1 MKPLAI
7 WVWCGLA
14 FGAPTQGAAV
24 SSSPVQSA
32 LVQIDSAARAAR
44 VEAGLLPPVVL
55 AGRAMGMTLAERM
68 AHHRVPGL
76 SLAVIHD
83 GKIDWARGYGLRE
96 SDGKRPVTAH
106 TRFLAGSISK
116 PVAALA
122 ALRLVEQGKLEL
134 DADVNSKLRS
144 WKLPENEFTKEHK
157 VSLRALLSHSAGL
170 SVHGFPGYESG
181 ARVPTLVQ
189 VLNGE
194 APANTAA
201 IRVESV
207 PGSGWRYSGGG
218 YAVLQQLL
226 IDVTGKE
233 FPDLA
238 RELVL
243 APLRMEHS
251 GYENPPTPECAAAAA
266 SAHRSGGA
274 RVAGGWHVYPE
285 MAAAGL
291 WTTASDL
298 ARYAIEMQRALE
310 GESTILSRA
319 LALEMVSVQKGE
331 SGLGPSLKNAGT
343 DAASFSHSGVDEGFE
358 AFFIAYQQGG
368 RGAVVLMN
376 ANGAMPLAGEI
387 LRSIAREY
395 GWPDFVPQ
403 ERAVAQVDASV
414 YADYVGEYEMGPN
427 ETLSVSSAEGRLFLQ
442 PAGQTREE
450 LFPESE
456 TTYFPTASPDL
467 RISFIRDP
475 DGIVTGMAVHQGRGS
490 ATAKKLR

>member
-1 MKPLAI
+1 MKRFAI
-7 WVWCGLA
+7 ALWCGLA
-14 FGAPTQGAAV
+14 CGAPAVGAAAANAAV
-24 SSSPVQSA
+24 QSVPVQSDA
-32 LVQIDSAARAAR
+32 AARAER

-76 SLAVIHD
+76 SLAVIHE
-83 GKIDWARGYGLRE
+83 GKIEWARGYGLRE
-96 SDGKRPVTAH
+96 KDGKQPVTTQ

-116 PVAALA
+116 PVAALV

-144 WKLPENEFTKEHK
+144 WKVPENELTHEHK
-157 VSLRALLSHSAGL
+157 VNLRGLLSHSAGL
-170 SVHGFPGYESG
+170 GVHGFPGYESG

-189 VLNGE
+189 ILNGE

-207 PGSGWRYSGGG
+207 PGSEWRYSGGG
-218 YAVLQQLL
+218 YVVLQQLL
-226 IDVTGKE
+226 SDVTGKA

-251 GYENPPTPECAAAAA
+251 GYENPPTPACAAAAA
-266 SAHRSGGA
+266 RAHRSGGA
-274 RVAGGWHVYPE
+274 QVPGGWHVYPE

-298 ARYAIEMQRALE
+298 ARYAIEMQRALA
-310 GESTILSRA
+310 GESAILSRGMA
-319 LALEMVSVQKGE
+319 LQMLSVQKGE
-331 SGLGPSLKNAGT
+331 SGLGLSLKNAGT
-343 DAASFSHSGVDEGFE
+343 DAASFSHSGVDEGFD
-358 AFFIAYQQGG
+358 AFFIAYNQSG
-368 RGAVVLMN
+368 RGAVLLMN

-395 GWPDFVPQ
+395 GWPDFVPH
-403 ERAVAQVDASV
+403 ERAVAEVDPRV
-414 YADYVGEYEMGPN
+414 YADYVGEYEMQPG
-427 ETLSVSSAEGRLFLQ
+427 ETLSVSTAEGRLYLE
-442 PAGQTREE
+442 PSGQTREE

-467 RISFIRDP
+467 RISFLRDP
-475 DGIVTGMAVHQGRGS
+475 DGTVTGMAVHQGRGT
-490 ATAKKLR
+490 ATAEKLR